1 MLLVLVPLF
10 VISLLSLITGAIW
23 LLAGSGRNAD
33 REGQEITTDPSSDL
47 SSDSENLSFS
57 ERTASN
63 ANHDNSASKV
73 SYSFPDIKNEMRDGH
88 WGTAGP
94 LLMAVGGFLGVL
106 LFGSLVLL
114 VVIDDRILG
123 SLIAVIATI
132 TVLRVTI
139 AMIRA

>member
-1 MLLVLVPLF
+1 MLLLLIPLF

-23 LLAGSGRNAD
+23 LLAGSGRTDGRERREVGEDPNSELSNAPD
-33 REGQEITTDPSSDL
+33 DL
-47 SSDSENLSFS
+47 SSL
-57 ERTASN
+57 ERTAPN
-63 ANHDNSASKV
+63 ANADNSSSRV
-73 SYSFPDIKNEMRDGH
+73 SYSFPAIKNEMRDGR
-88 WGTAGP
+88 WGTAAP

-114 VVIDDRILG
+114 VVIDDKILG

>member
-1 MLLVLVPLF
+1 MLFILIPLS
-10 VISLLSLITGAIW
+10 VISLLALIAGAIW
-23 LLAGSGRNAD
+23 LLAGGSKTAGRDEPGLGKAPSIDLSNDAKDFSRAERPKPDANAD
-33 REGQEITTDPSSDL
+33 NR
-47 SSDSENLSFS
+47 
-57 ERTASN
+57 
-63 ANHDNSASKV
+63 ASKV
-73 SYSFPDIKNEMRDGH
+73 SYSFPDIKNEMREGN

-114 VVIDDRILG
+114 VVIDDKILG
-123 SLIAVIATI
+123 SLIAVIAAI